1 MKTDKSVLIPLI
13 RKIMPGVI
21 AQDIVGV
28 QPMTGSTGQIFSM
41 SGESTPTTPWE
52 YLENCTWSNRGP
64 DETLAKLNERMQNRW
79 PGNYK
84 IIVKEVRAKDSMYRV
99 SKYVFE
105 FDTPAEETL
114 FRIKYS

>member
-13 RKIMPGVI
+13 RKIIPGVI

-28 QPMTGSTGQIFSM
+28 QPMTGSTGQIFSV
-41 SGESTPTTPWE
+41 SGEYKPTTPWE
-52 YLENCTWSNRGP
+52 YLENWNRSDRGP

-79 PGNYK
+79 PGKYK
-84 IIVKEVRAKDSMYRV
+84 IIVKEVRAKDSMYKV
-99 SKYVFE
+99 SKHVFE

-114 FRIKYS
+114 FRLKYS